1 MAQGISLL
9 LLRPHLLLETL
20 HHLCIRLAM
29 QLVGDNREW
38 QIPSDLSF
46 VHSIDGALTEK
57 LTGEILV
64 TQEVMDKVKGLE
76 SKLEYQ
82 IKKLVN
88 LASAAERREVAADD
102 AADGEYSRLGLCS
115 CQTRS
120 PSDRTLL
127 RCRCRRRRKRMRRRE
142 FTAHLALRLCPTT
155 KDEVSAVPETPPH
168 CYLNLPQ
175 PWATSLCLSRHP
187 ACLSAQYK
195 RTNRP
200 TRPALNAL
208 LSCRG

>member
-38 QIPSDLSF
+38 QIPADLSF

-64 TQEVMDKVKGLE
+64 AQEVMDKVKGLE

-102 AADGEYSRLGLCS
+102 AAEGECSRPGLCS
-115 CQTRS
+115 C
-120 PSDRTLL
+120 
-127 RCRCRRRRKRMRRRE
+127 
-142 FTAHLALRLCPTT
+142 
-155 KDEVSAVPETPPH
+155 
-168 CYLNLPQ
+168 
-175 PWATSLCLSRHP
+175 
-187 ACLSAQYK
+187 
-195 RTNRP
+195 
-200 TRPALNAL
+200 
-208 LSCRG
+208 